1 MHTHLKSLT
10 KKPKKNSCLLL
21 MMKINQ
27 IAENWVKFFI
37 SRWRFHRFDCHEE
50 FRFPLTSK
58 EKEKLKTQIF
68 DYPIPFDYEDKID
81 LAHNI
86 LIQKHMKNG
95 NLSKQTKKYLL
106 QRKSDNKLTPT
117 VRSKFFFWSSLHN
130 ETAACT

>member
-1 MHTHLKSLT
+1 MHTTKSL

-27 IAENWVKFFI
+27 IAENWVDFFI
-37 SRWRFHRFDCHEE
+37 SRWRFHRFDYHEE

-68 DYPIPFDYEDKID
+68 DYPILFDSENKID
-81 LAHNI
+81 LTHNF
-86 LIQKHMKNG
+86 LIKKHMKNW

-117 VRSKFFFWSSLHN
+117 VRSKIIFWSSLHN